1 MKFKRILTIALVMLF
16 VFSPIANAQIKED
29 LTNFKYK
36 AEICSDNRMAFW
48 DANVQ
53 IPYDGYK
60 VGPKTEAYINNFK
73 TNASTPEGK
82 IKDIVHYM
90 VNYNLKYASGS
101 GDTINLDNKKG
112 TCHSLTIFAAKLFK
126 KAGLPYKIIEI
137 DGGIMKDGTK
147 DPGHVALISINDKGE
162 PYYFESTTYASL
174 REEQKTD
181 EVLQLFI
188 NRGASQEQIAKDFN
202 YNYNTKRYN
211 EVKVYI
217 TEWFNNGKRPKD
229 QEKKYKVELKKID
242 LNNGYVEYFKPI
254 NLKDVDG
261 LKLDNQKK
269 VK

>member
-1 MKFKRILTIALVMLF
+1 MKFKRMLTITLVMLF
-16 VFSPIANAQIKED
+16 VFSPIANAQIKEN
-29 LTNFKYK
+29 LTNFKYE
-36 AEICSDNRMAFW
+36 ADIFDNGTMGIW
-48 DANVQ
+48 ETNSEL
-53 IPYDGYK
+53 PYDGYK

-73 TNASTPEGK
+73 TSASTPEGK

-90 VNYNLKYASGS
+90 VNYNLKYSYNA

-112 TCHSLTIFAAKLFK
+112 NCHSLTVFAAKLFK
-126 KAGLPYKIIEI
+126 KAGLPYKVIEI
-137 DGGIMKDGTK
+137 KGGIMKDGIK

-188 NRGASQEQIAKDFN
+188 NRGANQEQIAKDMN
-202 YNYNTKRYN
+202 YDYNTKRYN
-211 EVKVYI
+211 EVKIYI

-229 QEKKYKVELKKID
+229 QEKKYKVELKKVD

-261 LKLDNQKK
+261 LKSDNQKK